1 MRLRMNT
8 TVKRS
13 ELDTWRMLAGGED
26 MWPIVVDGDRK
37 KVWNGVGWYDDGEA
51 TDEDRATLP
60 TVVEG

>member
-1 MRLRMNT
+1 MNT

-26 MWPIVVDGDRK
+26 MWPIVVD
-37 KVWNGVGWYDDGEA
+37 NGNRWQWTGVAWVNTGPA